1 MTRLKAT
8 HQQTRAHNES
18 LILRTLFDRGP
29 ISRAAVARMTDLTR
43 TTVGDVVE
51 NLLASGIAH
60 EVGRGPSP
68 RGKAPILL
76 EIVEDARLVVGL
88 DLSEPAFVGAL
99 VDLRGHLRRV
109 IVREAADGGASA
121 LDTAMA
127 IVDELIATATRP
139 VLGIGIAT
147 PGLVDTARGTIIR
160 AVNLTWENVALA
172 AAFEER
178 YGLPTQIANDARAV
192 ATGEELFGS
201 SIGSGN
207 LVAVKVGT
215 GIGAGIILRGE
226 LFHGD
231 GFGAGEIGHVSVVAG
246 GLVCRCGAQ
255 GCLETVASSSSMLR
269 LAAEAASLAPA
280 SPIGR
285 IARTS
290 NRLVVSDLTRAMA
303 LGDQAVAEIV
313 ADAGRFLGSV
323 IADVIATLNVRRIV
337 LFGTATELGEPWVEA
352 VRAGAAARS
361 YGALYAQ
368 TQISIGQ
375 RTEDAVVRGAVA
387 LLMSHELGFMSVR

>member
-1 MTRLKAT
+1 VTRLKAT
-8 HQQTRAHNES
+8 HQQTRAHNEG
-18 LILRTLFDRGP
+18 LVLRTLFDRGP
-29 ISRAAVARMTDLTR
+29 ISRAAVARLTDLTR

-51 NLLASGIAH
+51 NLLTTGIAH

-76 EIVEDARLVVGL
+76 EIVRDARLVVGL

-109 IVREAADGGASA
+109 VVREAESGGLNA
-121 LDTAMA
+121 LETAMA
-127 IVDELIATATRP
+127 IVDELIATARRP

-172 AAFEER
+172 ASFQER

-192 ATGEELFGS
+192 AMGEELFGS
-201 SIGSGN
+201 PIGSGN
-207 LVAVKVGT
+207 LVAVKVGN

-226 LFHGD
+226 LLQGD
-231 GFGAGEIGHVSVVAG
+231 GFGAGEIGHVAVVDG
-246 GLVCRCGAQ
+246 GPACRCGAR
-255 GCLETVASSSSMLR
+255 GCLETVASSSAMLR
-269 LAAEAASLAPA
+269 LAAEAAALDPT
-280 SPIGR
+280 SPIAQ

-290 NRLVVSDLTRAMA
+290 SRLVVSDLTRAMA
-303 LGDQAVAEIV
+303 LGDPAVAEIV
-313 ADAGRFLGSV
+313 ADAGRFLGDV
-323 IADVIATLNVRRIV
+323 IASVIATLNVRRIV
-337 LFGTATELGEPWVEA
+337 LFGNATELGEPWIAA

-361 YGALYAQ
+361 YGPLYAQ
-368 TQISIGQ
+368 TEISIGQ
-375 RTEDAVVRGAVA
+375 RTEDAVLRGAVA
-387 LLMSHELGFMSVR
+387 LLMTHELGFVSAR